1 MVDVVTSANC
11 CPVNSSIA
19 PVSSAFGCYVFA
31 LSLTS
36 LVSTLVGIDIARGHG
51 TKLSSIYAKHTKA
64 SKGSPSK
71 PAQHETSSGVSCEE
85 TST

>member
-36 LVSTLVGIDIARGHG
+36 LVSTLVGIDIAAGHG
-51 TKLSSIYAKHTKA
+51 TKLACSISIKHRSHSSI
-64 SKGSPSK
+64 
-71 PAQHETSSGVSCEE
+71 QEL
-85 TST
+85 